1 MEKVISPF
9 LLFYVSCYDI
19 LKEKSSEERGDC
31 LLFASYMTLGQVT
44 EMSRAMACINHSRR
58 ESDLSQRLIGKKY
71 NTV

>member
-19 LKEKSSEERGDC
+19 LKEKSSEERGNF

-44 EMSRAMACINHSRR
+44 EMYKAMVCINHSRR
-58 ESDLSQRLIGKKY
+58 ERDLSQRLIEKI
-71 NTV
+71 